1 MIIQFFKSLYL
12 QKRFFYIA
20 IAIVVLFVLAFI
32 YPVLLIIGKI
42 ALIGLAALVL
52 IDIFVLYFVLYFNSK
67 KKSIKK

>member
-52 IDIFVLYFVLYFNSK
+52 IDIFVLYFV
-67 KKSIKK
+67 